1 MAQQQQNITL
11 DAPGFQGIN
20 TEESP
25 IVQDVQFAKRA
36 NNAVIDN
43 LGRIG
48 ARKGF
53 SHYTSSYDISNLTPP
68 AGQDSYVVNQFG
80 ILDADGVQP
89 VVICEVEWFDDITSL
104 GKSYEVGVVENLPN
118 RVVFVT
124 RPATTYALKD
134 AQIVRFN
141 DPATGDGRYLVF
153 NADDA
158 LTVDPVAKTAVS
170 LFGTAG
176 AVPPQDGGGV
186 YQSTCDATVAC
197 SAYGRVWMSGFQGDY
212 SKIHYSSLLNPTWW
226 YDGKGVPTESQ
237 NTGGIIDV
245 SEYWP
250 NGKDRI
256 QAIVAHNNMLVV
268 FGRESILMYGN
279 PQGDPAAIGGIFLQ
293 DAIDGMGLVG
303 RDAVCST
310 GSDIYF
316 LDETG
321 VRSLGRSVQ
330 EQSSPIGDMTMNVR
344 TAISVQVG
352 LVNSQ
357 YSVSLSF
364 CPAESFV
371 VCNFAESED
380 TFVLDTRRPSA
391 TGGARITTWSE
402 TPFWRVI
409 ENEGVVL
416 MTGKKG
422 QGLLQYS
429 ANVDNTDDGYTFV
442 YESNTIAL
450 GDLTR
455 LKFPK
460 KMDTTVVTRNGDSDL
475 MMRWGFDGVLSYS
488 KSFVAEGIEADKFS
502 NPDAD
507 VEHVYWGE
515 ATYSTRGDSKI
526 SRFKVNTK
534 GSGNTINIGIDAMIQ
549 GGTLS
554 VQQFNAQ
561 LLLGRID

>member
-1 MAQQQQNITL
+1 MA
-11 DAPGFQGIN
+11 
-20 TEESP
+20 
-25 IVQDVQFAKRA
+25 
-36 NNAVIDN
+36 
-43 LGRIG
+43 
-48 ARKGF
+48 
-53 SHYTSSYDISNLTPP
+53 
-68 AGQDSYVVNQFG
+68 
-80 ILDADGVQP
+80 
-89 VVICEVEWFDDITSL
+89 
-104 GKSYEVGVVENLPN
+104 
-118 RVVFVT
+118 
-124 RPATTYALKD
+124 
-134 AQIVRFN
+134 
-141 DPATGDGRYLVF
+141 
-153 NADDA
+153 
-158 LTVDPVAKTAVS
+158 
-170 LFGTAG
+170 
-176 AVPPQDGGGV
+176 
-186 YQSTCDATVAC
+186 
-197 SAYGRVWMSGFQGDY
+197 GFQGDY

-330 EQSSPIGDMTMNVR
+330 EQSSPIGDMTMNVH
-344 TAISVQVG
+344 TDISGQVD
-352 LVNSQ
+352 LMNSQ

-416 MTGKKG
+416 MTGKAG
-422 QGLLQYS
+422 QGLLQYN
-429 ANVDNTDDGYTFV
+429 ANVDNIDDSYTFV
-442 YESNTIAL
+442 YESNTLAL

-460 KMDTTVVTRNGDSDL
+460 KMDTTVITRNGDSNL
-475 MMRWGFDGVLSYS
+475 IMRWGFDGVLSYS
-488 KSFVAEGIEADKFS
+488 RSFVAEGIEADKF
-502 NPDAD
+502 NDPAGD
-507 VEHVYWGE
+507 VDHAYWGE
-515 ATYSTRGDSKI
+515 ATYSTQGGDKI

-534 GSGNTINIGIDAMIQ
+534 GSGNTINIGMDAMIQ